1 MKYKLLGN
9 SGLRVSEL
17 CLGTMTFGTE
27 WGWGCDYDTSKKIF
41 EAFTND
47 GGNFIDTANLYT
59 MGTSEKMTGEFIKY
73 DRHHFV
79 LATKFS
85 LWDRRDDVSFS
96 GNSRKNMFR
105 SVEESLK
112 RLNTEFIDLLW
123 LHVWDFTTPVEEVM
137 RGLDDLIRSG
147 KVNYIGISD
156 TPAWIVSQT
165 NTLAELR
172 GWTKFIALQ
181 IEYSLIERTPERDLM
196 PMAKAFDLAVTPW
209 GSIGGGVL
217 TGKYLKKQ
225 KGRIK
230 EDSPRRNESNT
241 IIAKEVVAIA
251 KKLSVTPG
259 QIAIN
264 WTRQRNQQVIP
275 IVGATS
281 VKQLRDS
288 LGSNDFSI
296 PNKQLQQLNEVSK
309 IILGFPH
316 DFIKSDMVKDSSFGG
331 TRDKFIF

>member
-27 WGWGCDYDTSKKIF
+27 WGWGCDYKTSKKIF
-41 EAFTND
+41 ETFVND

-59 MGTSEKMTGEFIKY
+59 KGTSEKMTGEFIKN

-79 LATKFS
+79 LATKYS
-85 LWDRRDDVSFS
+85 LWDRRDDVNFS

-105 SVEESLK
+105 SVEDSLK

-137 RGLDDLIRSG
+137 QGLNDLIRSG

-156 TPAWIVSQT
+156 TPAWIVAQA
-165 NTLAELR
+165 NTLAGLR
-172 GWTKFIALQ
+172 GWAKFIALQ

-196 PMAKAFDLAVTPW
+196 PMAKALNLAVTPW
-209 GSIGGGVL
+209 GSLGGGVL
-217 TGKYLKKQ
+217 TGKYLKKE

-230 EDSPRRNESNT
+230 EDSPRRNEINT
-241 IIAKEVVAIA
+241 NIARKVVAVA
-251 KKLSVTPG
+251 KKLDVTPG

-275 IVGATS
+275 IIGATS
-281 VKQLRDS
+281 VEQIKDNLS
-288 LGSNDFSI
+288 SNDLVI
-296 PNKQLQQLNEVSK
+296 QEKQMQILNEISK
-309 IILGFPH
+309 ISLGFPH
-316 DFIKSDMVKDSSFGG
+316 DFLNSDLVKDSAFGG
-331 TRDKFIF
+331 TRDNFIF